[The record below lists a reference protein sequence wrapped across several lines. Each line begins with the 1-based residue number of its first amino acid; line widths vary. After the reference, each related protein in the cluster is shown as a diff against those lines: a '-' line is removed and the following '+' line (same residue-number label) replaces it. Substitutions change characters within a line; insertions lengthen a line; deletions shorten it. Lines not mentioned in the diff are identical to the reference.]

1 MASSSNRKSN
11 SSASRAAK
19 PTFRKAS
26 AAQKRP
32 VSKPAPASRPA
43 SVPAPKK
50 PISAYTAPSRKSSSR
65 VAASVRAKR
74 PPKQVSAKSPA
85 PRGLQSVPAKPVAAP
100 APAKGLKKA
109 GARKAA
115 VPTLSQ
121 SIKKGS
127 RPVTARALKTP
138 AAQAAPTKE
147 SRPAGKIASGA
158 QAIASRLPVPRVP
171 RAAIAAVLLGVLAI
185 AVAAIV
191 ILNSGLF
198 AATEIKIE
206 GSIHVT
212 QEQAEQLIDIKEGT
226 TLFNVNEAELSSAL
240 KKNPWVSGVD
250 IEREF
255 PHTLVITPHERTVV
269 AIAYIAADDI
279 AWAIGDDSC
288 WIAPMSLSVYV
299 DADGNIVDDVEP
311 VASDSQDGAMQ
322 DGASQDAGAQSTDD
336 QGQTD
341 ASTTLPDGITAL
353 SGKDAA
359 EALAKQ
365 ANAVLLCD
373 VSADVSPSSGDDVT
387 SDLVLDGIAYAKGFS
402 SDFVAQ
408 IKDIS
413 IASEE
418 AISANLDSGV
428 EIALGPPDDIA
439 LKERVVTQLLQQEQG
454 VTFINV
460 RTPNA
465 YTFRSVPT

>member
-32 VSKPAPASRPA
+32 VSKPASVSRPA

-50 PISAYTAPSRKSSSR
+50 AISAYTAPSRKSSSR
-65 VAASVRAKR
+65 VAASVKAKR
-74 PPKQVSAKSPA
+74 PVKQASGKGPA
-85 PRGLQSVPAKPVAAP
+85 PRGLQSVPAKAPVASAQ
-100 APAKGLKKA
+100 AKGPVKSS
-109 GARKAA
+109 ARKPS
-115 VPTLSQ
+115 VPTLNQ

-127 RPVTARALKTP
+127 RPATARSLKGP
-138 AAQAAPTKE
+138 ASTSSASANEPRQGGRIAAGAK
-147 SRPAGKIASGA
+147 SVASK
-158 QAIASRLPVPRVP
+158 LPVPRVP
-171 RAAIAAVLLGVLAI
+171 RAAIAGVLMGFLAI

-206 GSIHVT
+206 GSVHVT
-212 QEQAEQLIDIKEGT
+212 QEQAEQLIDLKEGT
-226 TLFNVNEAELSSAL
+226 TLFNVNEADLVRSL
-240 KKNPWVSGVD
+240 KKNPWVAGVD
-250 IEREF
+250 IERDF
-255 PHTLVITPHERTVV
+255 PHTLVITPRERSVI
-269 AIAYIAADDI
+269 AIAYVAADDI

-288 WIAPMSLSVYV
+288 WIAPLSLSVFV
-299 DADGNIVDDVEP
+299 DADGNIVEDVEP
-311 VASDSQDGAMQ
+311 VTVEPQQD
-322 DGASQDAGAQSTDD
+322 DA
-336 QGQTD
+336 QGQSAD
-341 ASTTLPDGITAL
+341 AQTTLPEGITHL

-359 EALAKQ
+359 GALAKQ
-365 ANAVLLCD
+365 ANAILLCD

-402 SDFVAQ
+402 PEFVAQ

-413 IASEE
+413 IPSEE

-428 EIALGPPDDIA
+428 EVALGPPDDIA

>member
-32 VSKPAPASRPA
+32 VSKPVPASRPA
-43 SVPAPKK
+43 SVRVPKK
-50 PISAYTAPSRKSSSR
+50 AIGAYTAPSRKSSSR
-65 VAASVRAKR
+65 VAASVKAKR
-74 PPKQVSAKSPA
+74 PVKQVSGKGPA
-85 PRGLQSVPAKPVAAP
+85 PRGLQSVPAKPAAAP
-100 APAKGLKKA
+100 APSRALTKG

-115 VPTLSQ
+115 VPTLNQ

-127 RPVTARALKTP
+127 RPVTARALNNP
-138 AAQAAPTKE
+138 VSQAAPVKE
-147 SRPAGKIASGA
+147 PHPAGKISSGA
-158 QAIASRLPVPRVP
+158 KAIASKLPVPRVP
-171 RAAIAAVLLGVLAI
+171 RAAIAAVLLGVLAL
-185 AVAAIV
+185 AVTAIV

-206 GSIHVT
+206 GSVHVT

-226 TLFNVNEAELSSAL
+226 TLFNVNEADLSSAL

-255 PHTLVITPHERTVV
+255 PHTLVITPHERTVI

-299 DADGNIVDDVEP
+299 DADGNIVDGVEP
-311 VASDSQDGAMQ
+311 VATDSQDGGTQ
-322 DGASQDAGAQSTDD
+322 DGASQDAAVQDQAGAE
-336 QGQTD
+336 G
-341 ASTTLPDGITAL
+341 AALPEGITAL

-365 ANAVLLCD
+365 ANAILLCD

-402 SDFVAQ
+402 PEFVAQ

-413 IASEE
+413 IPSEE

-428 EIALGPPDDIA
+428 EIALGPPEDIA

>member
-32 VSKPAPASRPA
+32 ASKPVTVSRPA

-50 PISAYTAPSRKSSSR
+50 AISAYTAPSRKSSSR
-65 VAASVRAKR
+65 VAASVKAKR
-74 PPKQVSAKSPA
+74 PAKQVSGRAPA
-85 PRGLQSVPAKPVAAP
+85 PRGLQSVPAKPATP
-100 APAKGLKKA
+100 SPAKGLSKKA
-109 GARKAA
+109 VARKAP
-115 VPTLSQ
+115 VPTLNQ

-127 RPVTARALKTP
+127 RPATAPSLKKP
-138 AAQAAPTKE
+138 AAPAAPAKE
-147 SRPAGKIASGA
+147 SRRSGKIASGA
-158 QAIASRLPVPRVP
+158 KELASKLPKPGIP

-191 ILNSGLF
+191 VVNSGLF

-206 GSIHVT
+206 GSVHVT
-212 QEQAEQLIDIKEGT
+212 QEQAEQLIDLKEGT
-226 TLFNVNEAELSSAL
+226 TLFNVNEADLVRSL
-240 KKNPWVSGVD
+240 KKNPWVAGVD

-255 PHTLVITPHERTVV
+255 PHTLVITPRERTVI

-288 WIAPMSLSVYV
+288 WIAPLSLSVYV
-299 DADGNIVDDVEP
+299 DADGNVVEDVEP
-311 VASDSQDGAMQ
+311 VAAP
-322 DGASQDAGAQSTDD
+322 QDADAQGQGD
-336 QGQTD
+336 QGQV
-341 ASTTLPDGITAL
+341 AEGAALPEGISQL

-365 ANAVLLCD
+365 ANAILLCD

-387 SDLVLDGIAYAKGFS
+387 SDLVLDGIAYAKGFTPE
-402 SDFVAQ
+402 FVAQ

-413 IASEE
+413 IPSEE

>member
-26 AAQKRP
+26 AVQKRP
-32 VSKPAPASRPA
+32 VSKPVPASRPA
-43 SVPAPKK
+43 SVRVPKK
-50 PISAYTAPSRKSSSR
+50 AISAYTAPSRKSSSR
-65 VAASVRAKR
+65 VAASVKAKR
-74 PPKQVSAKSPA
+74 SVKQVSGKGPA
-85 PRGLQSVPAKPVAAP
+85 PRGLQSVPAKPAAAP
-100 APAKGLKKA
+100 APSRALTKG

-115 VPTLSQ
+115 VPTLNQ

-127 RPVTARALKTP
+127 RPVTARALNNP
-138 AAQAAPTKE
+138 VSQAAPVKE
-147 SRPAGKIASGA
+147 PHPAGKISSGA
-158 QAIASRLPVPRVP
+158 KAIASKLPVPRVP
-171 RAAIAAVLLGVLAI
+171 RAAIAAVLLGVLAL
-185 AVAAIV
+185 AVTAIV

-206 GSIHVT
+206 GSVHVT

-226 TLFNVNEAELSSAL
+226 TLFNVNEADLSSAL

-255 PHTLVITPHERTVV
+255 PHTLVITPHERTVI

-299 DADGNIVDDVEP
+299 DADGNIVDGVEL
-311 VASDSQDGAMQ
+311 VATDSQDGGTQ
-322 DGASQDAGAQSTDD
+322 DGASQDAAVQDQAGAE
-336 QGQTD
+336 G
-341 ASTTLPDGITAL
+341 AALPEGITAL

-365 ANAVLLCD
+365 ANAILLCD

-402 SDFVAQ
+402 PEFVAQ

-413 IASEE
+413 IPSEE

-428 EIALGPPDDIA
+428 EIALGPPEDIA

>member
-19 PTFRKAS
+19 PTFRKATT
-26 AAQKRP
+26 AQKRP
-32 VSKPAPASRPA
+32 VSKSAPASRPA

-50 PISAYTAPSRKSSSR
+50 PISAYTAPSRKTSSR
-65 VAASVRAKR
+65 VAASVKAKR
-74 PPKQVSAKSPA
+74 PAKQVSGKGPA
-85 PRGLQSVPAKPVAAP
+85 PRGLQSVPAKPAAAP
-100 APAKGLKKA
+100 ASGKGIKKA
-109 GARKAA
+109 GMRKAA
-115 VPTLSQ
+115 VPTLNQ
-121 SIKKGS
+121 SIKKGA
-127 RPVTARALKTP
+127 RPVTARALNTP
-138 AAQAAPTKE
+138 APQAAPAKE
-147 SRPAGKIASGA
+147 PRPAGKIASGA
-158 QAIASRLPVPRVP
+158 KAIASKLPVPRVP
-171 RAAIAAVLLGVLAI
+171 RAAVAAVLLGVLAL

-206 GSIHVT
+206 GSVHVT

-255 PHTLVITPHERTVV
+255 PHTLVITPHERTVI

-299 DADGNIVDDVEP
+299 DADGNVVDDVEP
-311 VASDSQDGAMQ
+311 VVADSQNSATQDGAT
-322 DGASQDAGAQSTDD
+322 QDADAQD
-336 QGQTD
+336 QADT
-341 ASTTLPDGITAL
+341 AATALPEGITAL

-365 ANAVLLCD
+365 SNAILLCD

-387 SDLVLDGIAYAKGFS
+387 SDLVLDGIAYAKGFTPE
-402 SDFVAQ
+402 FVAQ

-428 EIALGPPDDIA
+428 EVALGPPDDIA

-465 YTFRSVPT
+465 YTFRSVPA

>member
-19 PTFRKAS
+19 PTFRKAT

-32 VSKPAPASRPA
+32 ASKPASVSRQA

-50 PISAYTAPSRKSSSR
+50 AISAYTAPSRKSSSR
-65 VAASVRAKR
+65 VAASVKAKR
-74 PPKQVSAKSPA
+74 PAKQVPAKGPA
-85 PRGLQSVPAKPVAAP
+85 PRGLQSVHAKSVGSQPTS
-100 APAKGLKKA
+100 KGIVKKA
-109 GARKAA
+109 TVRKAA
-115 VPTLSQ
+115 VPTLNQ

-127 RPVTARALKTP
+127 RPATAPALKKP
-138 AAQAAPTKE
+138 AVQAQPAKE
-147 SRPAGKIASGA
+147 SRQSGKIASGA
-158 QAIASRLPVPRVP
+158 KAIASKLPAPRIP
-171 RAAIAAVLLGVLAI
+171 RAAIAAVLLGFLAI
-185 AVAAIV
+185 AVAGIV

-206 GSIHVT
+206 GSVHVT
-212 QEQAEQLIDIKEGT
+212 QEQAEQLIDLKEGT
-226 TLFNVNEAELSSAL
+226 TLFNVDEADLVRSL
-240 KKNPWVSGVD
+240 KKNPWVAGVD
-250 IEREF
+250 IKRDF
-255 PHTLVITPHERTVV
+255 PHTLVITPRERTVI

-288 WIAPMSLSVYV
+288 WIAPLSLSVYV
-299 DADGNIVDDVEP
+299 DADGNIVEDVDP
-311 VASDSQDGAMQ
+311 VVSPAQDSGDQG
-322 DGASQDAGAQSTDD
+322 AGAQGS
-336 QGQTD
+336 D
-341 ASTTLPDGITAL
+341 AQDSPAPSLPEGITGL

-365 ANAVLLCD
+365 ANAILLCD

-402 SDFVAQ
+402 PEFVAQ

-413 IASEE
+413 IPSEE

-428 EIALGPPDDIA
+428 EIALGPPEDIA

>member
-26 AAQKRP
+26 AVQKRP
-32 VSKPAPASRPA
+32 VSKPVPASRPA
-43 SVPAPKK
+43 SVRVPKK
-50 PISAYTAPSRKSSSR
+50 AISAYTAPSRKSSSR
-65 VAASVRAKR
+65 VAASVKAKR
-74 PPKQVSAKSPA
+74 SVKQVSGKGPA
-85 PRGLQSVPAKPVAAP
+85 PRGLQSVPAKPAAAP
-100 APAKGLKKA
+100 APSRALTKG

-115 VPTLSQ
+115 VPTLNQ

-127 RPVTARALKTP
+127 RPVTARALNNP
-138 AAQAAPTKE
+138 VSQAAPVKE
-147 SRPAGKIASGA
+147 PHPAGKISSGA
-158 QAIASRLPVPRVP
+158 KAIASKLPVPRVP
-171 RAAIAAVLLGVLAI
+171 RAAIAAVLLGVLAL
-185 AVAAIV
+185 AVTAIV

-206 GSIHVT
+206 GSVHVT

-226 TLFNVNEAELSSAL
+226 TLFNVNEADLSSAL

-255 PHTLVITPHERTVV
+255 PHTLVITPHERTVI

-299 DADGNIVDDVEP
+299 DADGNIVDGVEP
-311 VASDSQDGAMQ
+311 VATDSQDGGTQ
-322 DGASQDAGAQSTDD
+322 DGASQDAAVQDQAGAE
-336 QGQTD
+336 G
-341 ASTTLPDGITAL
+341 AALPEGITAL

-365 ANAVLLCD
+365 ANAILLCD

-402 SDFVAQ
+402 PEFVAQ

-413 IASEE
+413 IPSEE

-428 EIALGPPDDIA
+428 EIALGPPEDIA

>member
-19 PTFRKAS
+19 PTFRKAT

-32 VSKPAPASRPA
+32 ASKPSSVSRPA

-50 PISAYTAPSRKSSSR
+50 AISAYTAPSRMSSSR
-65 VAASVRAKR
+65 VAASVKAKR
-74 PPKQVSAKSPA
+74 PAKRVPAKGPA
-85 PRGLQSVPAKPVAAP
+85 PRGLQSVPAKSVGSQP
-100 APAKGLKKA
+100 ASKGIVKKA
-109 GARKAA
+109 AVRKAA
-115 VPTLSQ
+115 VPTLNQ

-127 RPVTARALKTP
+127 RPATAPALKKP
-138 AAQAAPTKE
+138 AVQAQPAKE
-147 SRPAGKIASGA
+147 SRQSGKIASGA
-158 QAIASRLPVPRVP
+158 KAIASKLPAPRIP
-171 RAAIAAVLLGVLAI
+171 RAAIAAVLLGFLAI
-185 AVAAIV
+185 AVAGIV

-206 GSIHVT
+206 GSVHVT

-226 TLFNVNEAELSSAL
+226 TLFNVNEADLSSAL

-255 PHTLVITPHERTVV
+255 PHTLVITPHERTVI

-299 DADGNIVDDVEP
+299 NADGNIVDGVEP
-311 VASDSQDGAMQ
+311 VATDSQDGGAQ
-322 DGASQDAGAQSTDD
+322 DAASQDAAVQDQAGAE
-336 QGQTD
+336 G
-341 ASTTLPDGITAL
+341 AALPEGITAL

-365 ANAVLLCD
+365 ANAILLCD

-402 SDFVAQ
+402 PEFVAQ

-413 IASEE
+413 IPSEE

-428 EIALGPPDDIA
+428 EIALGPPEDIA

>member
-1 MASSSNRKSN
+1 M
-11 SSASRAAK
+11 
-19 PTFRKAS
+19 
-26 AAQKRP
+26 
-32 VSKPAPASRPA
+32 
-43 SVPAPKK
+43 
-50 PISAYTAPSRKSSSR
+50 
-65 VAASVRAKR
+65 
-74 PPKQVSAKSPA
+74 
-85 PRGLQSVPAKPVAAP
+85 
-100 APAKGLKKA
+100 
-109 GARKAA
+109 
-115 VPTLSQ
+115 
-121 SIKKGS
+121 
-127 RPVTARALKTP
+127 
-138 AAQAAPTKE
+138 
-147 SRPAGKIASGA
+147 
-158 QAIASRLPVPRVP
+158 PRVP
-171 RAAIAAVLLGVLAI
+171 RAAIAAVLLGVLAL

-206 GSIHVT
+206 GSVHVT

-255 PHTLVITPHERTVV
+255 PHTLVITPHERTVI

-311 VASDSQDGAMQ
+311 VVADSQDSATQ
-322 DGASQDAGAQSTDD
+322 DGASQDADAQD
-336 QGQTD
+336 QADT
-341 ASTTLPDGITAL
+341 AATALPEGITAL

-365 ANAVLLCD
+365 SNAILLCD

-387 SDLVLDGIAYAKGFS
+387 SDLVLDGIAYAKGFTPE
-402 SDFVAQ
+402 FVAQ

-428 EIALGPPDDIA
+428 EVALGPPDDIA